1 VVDFRLCAREPDYTI
16 HDTAGKARASGQER
30 LQSGPPGLDSVENT
44 PLKSIRENGMSRVC
58 DYSGKRPQ
66 VGKRVVRRGKA
77 KREGGIGQNVTGI
90 SKRRWKPNL
99 QKIRVVDENGRVRT
113 VRVCARY
120 IKAGKF
126 TKYVKTRPQNAGK

>member
-1 VVDFRLCAREPDYTI
+1 MA
-16 HDTAGKARASGQER
+16 
-30 LQSGPPGLDSVENT
+30 
-44 PLKSIRENGMSRVC
+44 RVC
-58 DYSGKRPQ
+58 AYSGKKPR

-99 QKIRVVDENGRVRT
+99 QRIRIIDENGAVRR

-126 TKYVKTRPQNAGK
+126 TKAPRGAKRAAG

>member
-1 VVDFRLCAREPDYTI
+1 
-16 HDTAGKARASGQER
+16 
-30 LQSGPPGLDSVENT
+30 
-44 PLKSIRENGMSRVC
+44 MSRVC
-58 DYSGKRPQ
+58 EYSGKRPRI
-66 VGKRVVRRGKA
+66 GMRVVRRGKA

-99 QKIRVVDENGRVRT
+99 QKIRVIDENGTVRK

-126 TKYVKTRPQNAGK
+126 VKATKGSKARKSA